1 MRSDVRTTRGA
12 ARTLR
17 FLKWQSSFPLK
28 GEMGLSLEAFLI
40 FKLIRFACFSLLNI
54 TRLSETGI
62 EWGLTTSGDDWT
74 FN

>member
-1 MRSDVRTTRGA
+1 MRSDVRTARA
-12 ARTLR
+12 ARTAR
-17 FLKWQSSFPLK
+17 FLKWQSSFPSK

-40 FKLIRFACFSLLNI
+40 FKLTRFACFSLVNI
-54 TRLSETGI
+54 TKLSETGI